1 MYSESDIT
9 GPKGDCC
16 RGPKGP
22 DAFDDFQYT
31 AGQLIKRLGL
41 IDWSVKFAQE
51 KLDNDA
57 DFQTGINYGH
67 RVAQLTLSATVDG
80 CLTAKKC
87 ARLAVCNILFADL
100 DYAMIKAN
108 IPSIE
113 RNTLQNAIIRRL
125 ENVL

>member
-31 AGQLIKRLGL
+31 AEQLIKRLDL

-57 DFQTGINYGH
+57 DFQTDINYGH
-67 RVAQLTLSATVDG
+67 RVAQLTLSTTVDG
-80 CLTAKKC
+80 CLTAKQC

-100 DYAMIKAN
+100 DYAMTMAN

-113 RNTLQNAIIRRL
+113 RNALQNAIIRRL
-125 ENVL
+125 TNVM

>member
-57 DFQTGINYGH
+57 DFQTGINYGR

-100 DYAMIKAN
+100 DYAMTMAN

>member
-22 DAFDDFQYT
+22 DAFDDFQYK
-31 AGQLIKRLGL
+31 AKMLIERLGL

-80 CLTAKKC
+80 CETAKCC
-87 ARLAVCNILFADL
+87 AKLAVCNILFADL